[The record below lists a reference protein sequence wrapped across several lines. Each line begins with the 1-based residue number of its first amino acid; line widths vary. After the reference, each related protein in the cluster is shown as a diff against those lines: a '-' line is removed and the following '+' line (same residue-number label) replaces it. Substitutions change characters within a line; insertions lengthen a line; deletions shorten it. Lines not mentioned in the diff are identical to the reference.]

1 MSRCVL
7 HKKYRYLQ
15 QFVYVLLPIFGKFKV
30 SIADKMNIF
39 FGNCLYIPINKILKT
54 YNSFYCV
61 R

>member
-15 QFVYVLLPIFGKFKV
+15 QFVYVLVPIFGKFKV

-39 FGNCLYIPINKILKT
+39 FGNC
-54 YNSFYCV
+54 
-61 R
+61 